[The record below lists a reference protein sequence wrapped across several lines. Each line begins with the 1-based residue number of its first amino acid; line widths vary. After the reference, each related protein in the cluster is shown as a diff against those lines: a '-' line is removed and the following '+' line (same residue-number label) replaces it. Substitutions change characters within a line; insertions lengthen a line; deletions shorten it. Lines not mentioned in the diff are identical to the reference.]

1 MNAKS
6 IRLVYVCEYL
16 LALIAIFTAWSEI
29 GGQATLDL
37 MPWGWKFGLG
47 AALAAAIVAYSAAIV
62 AENSLWTLRS
72 ARWLTTICI
81 LLLVIG
87 VVTYYYVLEDET
99 IDTDD
104 SSTALL
110 YLPGA
115 SMLAQFS

>member
-29 GGQATLDL
+29 GGQAALDL

-87 VVTYYYVLEDET
+87 VVAYYYVLEDET